1 MDGRLLPPAELT
13 LNVAEVDHSFDPAW
27 PLPDHQ
33 LRIDARL
40 VVLFELDERLRASV
54 CQVMVLWRVG

>member
-13 LNVAEVDHSFDPAW
+13 LNVAEVDHSFDPAR
-27 PLPDHQ
+27 PLPYHE

-40 VVLFELDERLRASV
+40 VVLFELDQRLRARV
-54 CQVMVLWRVG
+54 CKIVVLWRVG